1 MSAQQARNTPDTSP
15 GVIMVIGRA
24 LLGIA
29 IGTAAAWAFVP
40 AETAQAVIALALPL
54 AAALTGWYGGRE
66 MGAAAAISGAL
77 WFGYAHTEPR
87 FQTEIAARADV
98 ILTLAV
104 LVVGILAGELADA
117 RHRLRQQRSDTV
129 KR

>member
-1 MSAQQARNTPDTSP
+1 MSTSAAGPATGGP
-15 GVIMVIGRA
+15 GVLMVIGRA
-24 LLGIA
+24 LLGIV

-40 AETAQAVIALALPL
+40 AETAQAVIAIALPL
-54 AAALTGWYGGRE
+54 VAALTAWYGGRE
-66 MGAAAAISGAL
+66 MGAAAAIAGAL

-87 FQTEIAARADV
+87 FHTEIAARADV

-104 LVVGILAGELADA
+104 VVVGILASELADA
-117 RHRLRQQRSDTV
+117 RHRLRQLRGDTV

>member
-1 MSAQQARNTPDTSP
+1 MSTGAAGPATDSP
-15 GVIMVIGRA
+15 SVLIVIGRA
-24 LLGIA
+24 VLGIV

-40 AETAQAVIALALPL
+40 AETAQAVIAIALPL
-54 AAALTGWYGGRE
+54 VAALTAWYGGRE
-66 MGAAAAISGAL
+66 MGAAAAIAGAL

-87 FQTEIAARADV
+87 FHTEIAARADV

-104 LVVGILAGELADA
+104 LVVAILASELADA
-117 RHRLRQQRSDTV
+117 RHRLRRLRGDTV

>member
-1 MSAQQARNTPDTSP
+1 MSQVESAPTSEPDVLKIT
-15 GVIMVIGRA
+15 VRA
-24 LLGIA
+24 LLGAA

-40 AETAQAVIALALPL
+40 AETAQAVIAVALPIV
-54 AAALTGWYGGRE
+54 AAISSWYGGRE
-66 MGAAAAISGAL
+66 VGAVAAVAGAI

-87 FQTEIAARADV
+87 FHWEIFERADV

-104 LVVGILAGELADA
+104 LVVGVLASELAYA
-117 RHRLRQQRSDTV
+117 RKRLRRQGGDTV

>member
-1 MSAQQARNTPDTSP
+1 MSTGAAGPATDRPS
-15 GVIMVIGRA
+15 VLMVIGRA
-24 LLGIA
+24 ALGIV

-40 AETAQAVIALALPL
+40 AETAQAVIAIALPL
-54 AAALTGWYGGRE
+54 VAALTAWYGGRE
-66 MGAAAAISGAL
+66 MGAAAAIAGAL

-87 FQTEIAARADV
+87 FHTEIAARADV

-104 LVVGILAGELADA
+104 LVVAILASELADA
-117 RHRLRQQRSDTV
+117 RHRLRRLRGDTV

>member
-1 MSAQQARNTPDTSP
+1 MSTRAAGPATDRP
-15 GVIMVIGRA
+15 GMLMVVGRA
-24 LLGIA
+24 LLGIV

-40 AETAQAVIALALPL
+40 AETAQAVIAIALPL
-54 AAALTGWYGGRE
+54 VAALTAWYGGRE
-66 MGAAAAISGAL
+66 MGAAAAIAGAL

-87 FQTEIAARADV
+87 FHTEIAARADV

-104 LVVGILAGELADA
+104 LVVGILATELADA
-117 RHRLRQQRSDTV
+117 RRRLRRLRGDTV

>member
-1 MSAQQARNTPDTSP
+1 MGGP
-15 GVIMVIGRA
+15 GVALVIGRA
-24 LLGIA
+24 VLGIA

-40 AETAQAVIALALPL
+40 AQTAQFVIVIVLPL
-54 AAALTGWYGGRE
+54 VAALTAWNGGRE
-66 MGAAAAISGAL
+66 MGAAAAIAGAL
-77 WFGYAHTEPR
+77 WFGYAHAEPR

-104 LVVGILAGELADA
+104 LVVGVLASELADA
-117 RHRLRQQRSDTV
+117 RHRLRRLRGDTV

>member
-1 MSAQQARNTPDTSP
+1 VLKVA
-15 GVIMVIGRA
+15 VRA
-24 LLGIA
+24 LLGAA

-40 AETAQAVIALALPL
+40 AETAQAVIAIALPIV
-54 AAALTGWYGGRE
+54 AALASWYGGRE
-66 MGAAAAISGAL
+66 VGAVAAVAGAI

-87 FQTEIAARADV
+87 FHWEIYERADV

-104 LVVGILAGELADA
+104 LVVGVLASELANA
-117 RHRLRQQRSDTV
+117 RHRLRDRRGDTV

>member
-1 MSAQQARNTPDTSP
+1 
-15 GVIMVIGRA
+15 MVIGRA
-24 LLGIA
+24 LLGIV

-40 AETAQAVIALALPL
+40 ADTAQAVIAIALPVV
-54 AAALTGWYGGRE
+54 AAITAWYGGRE
-66 MGAAAAISGAL
+66 MGAAAAIAGAL

-87 FQTEIAARADV
+87 FHTEIAARADV

-104 LVVGILAGELADA
+104 LVVGVLASELADA
-117 RHRLRQQRSDTV
+117 RHRLRRLPGDTV

>member
-1 MSAQQARNTPDTSP
+1 MRPAESVPATEPNILKVA
-15 GVIMVIGRA
+15 GRA
-24 LLGIA
+24 LLGAA

-40 AETAQAVIALALPL
+40 AETAQAVIAIALPIV
-54 AAALTGWYGGRE
+54 AALASWYGGRE
-66 MGAAAAISGAL
+66 VGAVAAVAGAI

-87 FQTEIAARADV
+87 FHWEIYERADV

-104 LVVGILAGELADA
+104 LVVGVLAGELAHA
-117 RHRLRQQRSDTV
+117 RKSLRGRRGDTV